1 MTGTPSSVSVPE
13 VVARARA
20 AQPAWAAL
28 SVEER
33 VRRIAPL
40 KDRVLDRAEA
50 IAALLHD
57 EIGKPEVEALLG
69 EVLPSADLVDYW
81 TANIV
86 EMLDPEGVDLD
97 ARIYPGQSGTLERE
111 ACGVVAV
118 ITPWNFP
125 VAWPLR
131 TLVPA
136 LLAGNAVVFKPSEVS
151 PRSGTLVA
159 ELFADLLPV
168 GLLGLVQG
176 SGEAGEALCLA
187 DVDLVR
193 FTGSTATGRKVA
205 HACAERLIPCSL
217 ELGGKDAAIVLADAN
232 LDRAARGVV
241 WGAMMNAGQ
250 SCASIERVYVVRSV
264 GEAFTR
270 KVRDVVAALRPGVDV
285 GPLVTAAQRARVSR
299 QVEAAK
305 AAGARVLTGGAGAAG
320 DEAKRDYAPTVVR
333 VDDDASAL
341 MREETFGPVLPIALV
356 ADENEA
362 VERANASRYGLTA
375 SVWGRNR
382 KKAQRVARRLRAGVV
397 TINNHGLTAA
407 LPNAPWTGRGDSGWG
422 ITGSPLALHAL
433 TRPRFVLFDG
443 SRRKRD
449 LWWYPYTPALRNA
462 ALAMTTLRSGTRGLF
477 ARVGALFRLVG
488 AILARARGM

>member
-151 PRSGTLVA
+151 PRSGAQVA

-176 SGEAGEALCLA
+176 SGEAGEALCQA
-187 DVDLVR
+187 DVDLVV
-193 FTGSTATGRKVA
+193 FTGSVATGRKVA
-205 HACAERLIPCSL
+205 HVCAERLIPCSL

-264 GEAFTR
+264 GEAFTK
-270 KVRDVVAALRPGVDV
+270 KVCDLVAALRPGVDV
-285 GPLVTAAQRARVSR
+285 GPLATAAQRAKVSR
-299 QVEAAK
+299 QVEAAT
-305 AAGARVLTGGAGAAG
+305 AAGARVLTGGAGGATN
-320 DEAKRDYAPTVVR
+320 EATRDYAPTV

-375 SVWGRNR
+375 SVWSRNK
-382 KKAQRVARRLRAGVV
+382 KKARRVAMRLRAGVV
-397 TINNHGLTAA
+397 TINDHGFTAA
-407 LPNAPWTGRGDSGWG
+407 LPNAPWTGRGDTGWG
-422 ITGSPLALHAL
+422 ITGSPLALDAL

-443 SRRKRD
+443 SRRKRE

-462 ALAMTTLRSGTRGLF
+462 ALAMATLRSGSRSLF